1 MPDQKLREL
10 CLKISTEQDSEK
22 LIQLVEELNKLL
34 AGEQDVI
41 KTKIRSRFSKG
52 IAAAD

>member
-22 LIQLVEELNKLL
+22 LIKLVEELNKLL
-34 AGEQDVI
+34 ADEQDVI
-41 KTKIRSRFSKG
+41 KAKIRSRFSKD
-52 IAAAD
+52 ITAAD